1 MNSDVVIRTRN
12 IGKMYRIGSRGPGR
26 ALEMYGTARDVI
38 SRRVLSIIHGGV
50 HVPIAY
56 EELWALRNI
65 TFDIHKGER
74 VAIIGKNG
82 AGKSTLLKVL
92 SRITTPTEGDADV
105 CGNVGC
111 LLEIG
116 PGLHP
121 ELTGE
126 ENIFLY
132 GSILGMRKKE
142 VDEKFDEIVKFAEIG
157 DFIDVPLKRYSSGM
171 WVRLGFGIVSISRPD
186 ILLLDE
192 TLSVSDAGFQKK
204 ALDCVLEL
212 SKEGCTVISVSHN
225 ENVLRSLCD
234 RGILLERGK
243 IISDGKLDDV
253 LRTYG
258 TL

>member
-1 MNSDVVIRTRN
+1 MDDIVIQTRN
-12 IGKMYRIGSRGPGR
+12 LGKMYKIGSRGPGR

-38 SRRVLSIIHGGV
+38 TNRVLSIIHGGA
-50 HVPIAY
+50 HVPISY
-56 EELWALRNI
+56 DELWALRNL
-65 TFDIHKGER
+65 TFDVHAGER
-74 VAIIGKNG
+74 VAIVGKNG

-105 CGNVGC
+105 YGNVGC

-126 ENIFLY
+126 ENIYLY
-132 GSILGMRKKE
+132 GSILGMKKKDIE
-142 VDEKFDEIVKFAEIG
+142 DKMNDIIKFAEIE
-157 DFIDVPLKRYSSGM
+157 DFVDVPLKRYSSGM
-171 WVRLGFGIVSISRPD
+171 WVRLGFGIVSISHPD

-204 ALDCVLEL
+204 ALDRVREL

-234 RGILLERGK
+234 RGILLEHGK
-243 IISDGKLDDV
+243 IVVDGKLDDV